1 MPHVSRVLPAR
12 SWAGATPTLL
22 TDEALETLC
31 RPGPHPQK
39 EIPGPDMCP
48 LERFLG
54 CCFMRRH
61 LQRFIQTDD
70 FVSAADFILELSVA
84 WQTPTNVISFS
95 STQVT
100 GIQCDQLGV
109 VLFKTDSL
117 HCQVFLNP
125 QHHQSLHLKL
135 TQLPPGMTD
144 QQKPLPPPFQWNP
157 EDLHTIERFF
167 DSRVVMP
174 PYRQSALWAFGRLL
188 TVPPPVLRDFIQIMR
203 LELMPEM
210 LPGLKWHVQFC
221 MRSPPSAVPVV
232 PAAVVMIRQKILFFV
247 SLMPFEPVRRAKR

>member
-1 MPHVSRVLPAR
+1 M
-12 SWAGATPTLL
+12 L

-61 LQRFIQTDD
+61 LQRFIQTDE
-70 FVSAADFILELSVA
+70 FVRIFVWILQCLFPVITLELLSK
-84 WQTPTNVISFS
+84 
-95 STQVT
+95 QVT

-117 HCQVFLNP
+117 HCHVFLNP

-135 TQLPPGMTD
+135 TQLPPGMSD

-157 EDLHTIERFF
+157 EDLHIIERFF

-210 LPGLKWHVQFC
+210 VPGLKWHVQFC

-247 SLMPFEPVRRAKR
+247 STSMTNGVCYIFR

>member
-1 MPHVSRVLPAR
+1 MDTSLLV
-12 SWAGATPTLL
+12 ATIT
-22 TDEALETLC
+22 
-31 RPGPHPQK
+31 
-39 EIPGPDMCP
+39 
-48 LERFLG
+48 
-54 CCFMRRH
+54 
-61 LQRFIQTDD
+61 
-70 FVSAADFILELSVA
+70 LELSWA
-84 WQTPTNVISFS
+84 
-95 STQVT
+95 QVT

-117 HCQVFLNP
+117 HCHVFLNP

-221 MRSPPSAVPVV
+221 MRSPPSALPVV

-247 SLMPFEPVRRAKR
+247 SILPSKCFYGELMDLLCWFSFKSPVSRICLAWSGKTAFHWSCRWSSTSAPI